1 MEEKRKINLD
11 KEKIINGVI
20 VTTIAIVLSAV
31 ILYCLYVVLKP
42 VILDGETSSSS
53 TTSSVSATDMSK
65 YMARIKDA
73 LNMVS
78 NKYVD
83 ELDME
88 KLVDGAVKGIAESTE
103 DPYTR
108 YMSEEE
114 YQEMLK
120 SGTEVYGGIG
130 VHLTFDKASD
140 SIMILGIMPDSPA
153 IKADLKAG
161 DLIVKVEDV
170 IVSADTYQEC
180 VDKMKGEK
188 DTNVT
193 ITVKRGSSEILEK
206 TLTRAEINSN
216 NVSSEILDGNIGY
229 IKIWSFDNEIY
240 KQFKEQYET
249 LKAKNISGLVI
260 DLRNNPGGLVSDTT
274 EIAKMLLS
282 KCDIV
287 RLVYREGNEKVY
299 KCDGKN
305 EIKVPLAVLVNSRSA
320 SAAEILSGAIKDS
333 GKGILIGNQ
342 TYGKGIVQA
351 IEQLDGNGALSI
363 TTAKYYTASGVE
375 IHKNGIEPNITVDLP
390 EDLKDNIAIPKE
402 RDTQLQKAVE
412 YINQNK

>member
-1 MEEKRKINLD
+1 MEFNKENNSRKS
-11 KEKIINGVI
+11 KIINGVI
-20 VTTIAIVLSAV
+20 VATISIVLSAI

-42 VILDGETSSSS
+42 VILDQGNAGSVENKTVSS
-53 TTSSVSATDMSK
+53 TDMSK
-65 YMARIKDA
+65 YMSRIKDA

-83 ELDME
+83 ELDMD
-88 KLVDGAVKGIAESTE
+88 KLVDGAVKGIAEATE

-114 YQEMLK
+114 YQEMLN
-120 SGTEVYGGIG
+120 SGKEVYGGIG
-130 VHLTFDKASD
+130 VHLTFDKASN

-161 DLIVKVEDV
+161 DLIIKVEDTT
-170 IVSADTYQEC
+170 VSLDTYKEC

-188 DTNVT
+188 DTTVK
-193 ITVKRGSSEILEK
+193 ITVKRGNDEVLEK

-229 IKIWSFDNEIY
+229 IKIWSFDNDIY
-240 KQFKEQYET
+240 KQFKSQYED
-249 LKAKNISGLVI
+249 LKSKNITGLVI

-274 EIAKMLLS
+274 EIAKLLLP

-299 KCDGKN
+299 KCDGNN
-305 EIKVPLAVLVNSRSA
+305 EIQIPLAVLVNSRSA

-333 GKGILIGNQ
+333 GKGILIGNK
-342 TYGKGIVQA
+342 TYGKGIVQS
-351 IEQLDGNGALSI
+351 IEPLDGKGALSI

-390 EDLKDNIAIPKE
+390 EDLKDNIAIPKQ

>member
-1 MEEKRKINLD
+1 MEENKKNNLD
-11 KEKIINGVI
+11 KSRIINGVI
-20 VTTIAIVLSAV
+20 ITTISIVLSVV
-31 ILYCLYVVLKP
+31 ILYCLYVVIKP
-42 VILDGETSSSS
+42 IILDEEITSS
-53 TTSSVSATDMSK
+53 TETNISATDMSK
-65 YMARIKDA
+65 YMSRIKDA

-78 NKYVD
+78 NKYVE

-88 KLVDGAVKGIAESTE
+88 TLVDGAVKGIAEATE
-103 DPYTR
+103 DVYTR

-114 YQEMLK
+114 YQEMLT

-161 DLIVKVEDV
+161 DFIVKVEDI
-170 IVSADTYQEC
+170 IVSADTYQEA

-193 ITVKRGSSEILEK
+193 ITIKRSSGEILEK

-229 IKIWSFDNEIY
+229 IKIWSFDNKIY
-240 KQFKEQYET
+240 EQFKEQYEA
-249 LKAKNISGLVI
+249 LKSKNIAGLVI

-274 EIAKMLLS
+274 EIAKLLLP

-287 RLVYREGNEKVY
+287 KLVYREGNEKVY

-305 EIKVPLAVLVNSRSA
+305 EINIPLAVLVNSRSA

-333 GKGILIGNQ
+333 GKGILIGNK
-342 TYGKGIVQA
+342 TYGKGIVQS
-351 IEQLDGNGALSI
+351 IEQLDGKGALSI
-363 TTAKYYTASGVE
+363 TTAKYYTASGIE

-390 EDLKDNIAIPKE
+390 DDLKDNIAIPKD
-402 RDTQLQKAVE
+402 RDTQLQKAIE
-412 YINQNK
+412 YINQSK